1 MDEQPVVTRSRR
13 AVTRDPRAYC
23 AKQASSAGL
32 ARDLLPHVS
41 LKLPPR
47 RPLAIS
53 SELLIRY
60 RLLPASFSAY
70 LPHRPTAAYPMF
82 LSEKSIINNHIML
95 RHRGLIGTKS
105 RTNGINRIKKTF
117 FTFH

>member
-23 AKQASSAGL
+23 AKQTSSAGL
-32 ARDLLPHVS
+32 SRDLLPHVS

-60 RLLPASFSAY
+60 RLLLASFFCLSASQ
-70 LPHRPTAAYPMF
+70 A
-82 LSEKSIINNHIML
+82 
-95 RHRGLIGTKS
+95 
-105 RTNGINRIKKTF
+105 NRSVADVFERKI
-117 FTFH
+117 HYQ

>member
-23 AKQASSAGL
+23 AKQASQ
-32 ARDLLPHVS
+32 RDLLPHVS

-60 RLLPASFSAY
+60 RLLPASFSC
-70 LPHRPTAAYPMF
+70 
-82 LSEKSIINNHIML
+82 LSASQA
-95 RHRGLIGTKS
+95 
-105 RTNGINRIKKTF
+105 NRSVSDVFERKI
-117 FTFH
+117 HYQ